1 MSLLLDDLLDV
12 SRITRGQLELK
23 KDYVDLRSVIG
34 IAVETARTAARRQ
47 AAQLAVS
54 LPPENIKLEADPL
67 RLSQVIGNLLTNAA
81 KYTDPEG
88 RIGLSARIENAELVI
103 SIRDDGI
110 GLTPES
116 LPGLFT
122 MFSQVN
128 SAIDRAEGGL
138 GIGLALVKG
147 LVALHGGRV
156 EARSEGLGRGS
167 EFIVHLPHRVIASA
181 NALATEEDTGAAN
194 ASVVRRGRILVADD
208 NRDAAESLAL
218 VLRFSGYE
226 VSIAFGGVEALEVG
240 ERDRPRA
247 AIIDIGMPGMSGH
260 EVARRMRLE
269 AWGRNAVLIALT
281 GWGQEQDKQAAKAA
295 GFDDDRVL
303 GE

>member
-1 MSLLLDDLLDV
+1 
-12 SRITRGQLELK
+12 
-23 KDYVDLRSVIG
+23 
-34 IAVETARTAARRQ
+34 
-47 AAQLAVS
+47 
-54 LPPENIKLEADPL
+54 
-67 RLSQVIGNLLTNAA
+67 
-81 KYTDPEG
+81 
-88 RIGLSARIENAELVI
+88 
-103 SIRDDGI
+103 
-110 GLTPES
+110 
-116 LPGLFT
+116 

-156 EARSEGLGRGS
+156 EVRSEGLGRGS
-167 EFIVHLPHRVIASA
+167 EFIVHLPHRVLAPA
-181 NALATEEDTGAAN
+181 NALAREETSGAAN

-226 VSIAFGGVEALEVG
+226 VSIAFNGAEALEIG
-240 ERDRPRA
+240 QRERPRA

-295 GFDDDRVL
+295 GFDEHLTKPVDPDDVERVL
-303 GE
+303 DDLLSATPDEHGAGGVADSARNA